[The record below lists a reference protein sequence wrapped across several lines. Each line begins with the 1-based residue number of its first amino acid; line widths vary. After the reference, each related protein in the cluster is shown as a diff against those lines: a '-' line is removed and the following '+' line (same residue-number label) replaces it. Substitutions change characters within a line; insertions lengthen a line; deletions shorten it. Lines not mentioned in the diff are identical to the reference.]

1 MDSTCK
7 QNAVRFALVYPLS
20 KPKGNPPVFTP
31 LPDIR
36 NFLEWVGIVE
46 EKEEEEKKSVVPAQA
61 RIPFPAERL
70 LKERGLGV

>member
-1 MDSTCK
+1 MVC
-7 QNAVRFALVYPLS
+7 PLS
-20 KPKGNPPVFTP
+20 KPKGNPSVFTP

-46 EKEEEEKKSVVPAQA
+46 EEEEEEEEEEKKSIVPAQA
-61 RIPFPAERL
+61 LIPFPAERL